1 MRKTPKELSS
11 KYYQFVN
18 SFTQTSFE
26 DEKMLGK
33 FYTDHDIA
41 ESRIHIIR
49 DIYKP
54 DRFGSELR
62 IIDPFCGDGRLVLK
76 LIATMTEK

>member
-11 KYYQFVN
+11 EYYQFVN

-41 ESRIHIIR
+41 ESMIHIIR

-54 DRFGSELR
+54 DSIHVCVILIYRGFSVN
-62 IIDPFCGDGRLVLK
+62 GRNTDTQIFQL
-76 LIATMTEK
+76 

>member
-11 KYYQFVN
+11 EYYQFVN

-33 FYTDHDIA
+33 RRCTFLPSDYC
-41 ESRIHIIR
+41 
-49 DIYKP
+49 
-54 DRFGSELR
+54 SEQ
-62 IIDPFCGDGRLVLK
+62 
-76 LIATMTEK
+76 